1 MVLAAAMMMMHG
13 LYRLILTM
21 SGVHRR
27 WTSAQR
33 HLCCAEMSFA
43 GHGTLMH
50 TWLNRQELT
59 MPHVDCLHLIVPPTM
74 QLWII
79 CRNCLVIFFSFF
91 SISLRSR
98 SHFSFAAFAHS
109 NNNNNDQA
117 SWAQCSESWKFQE
130 MTLKLS
136 AQLLELCVVLF
147 FFHSHGYYN

>member
-27 WTSAQR
+27 WTSAHR

-43 GHGTLMH
+43 EHGTLMH

-79 CRNCLVIFFSFF
+79 CRNCLVIFSAILFF
-91 SISLRSR
+91 SPFPSGVGVISVLRPLHTATTTTTKQAELNAVNHESSR
-98 SHFSFAAFAHS
+98 KWLWNSRLS
-109 NNNNNDQA
+109 
-117 SWAQCSESWKFQE
+117 CSS
-130 MTLKLS
+130 
-136 AQLLELCVVLF
+136 CVLF
-147 FFHSHGYYN
+147 FSFSWINN